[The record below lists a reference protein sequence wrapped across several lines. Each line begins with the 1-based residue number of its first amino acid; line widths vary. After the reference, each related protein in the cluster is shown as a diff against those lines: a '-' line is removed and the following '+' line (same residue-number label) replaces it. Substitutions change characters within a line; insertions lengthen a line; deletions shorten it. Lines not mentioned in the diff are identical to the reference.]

1 MPWLCTIQ
9 NTSNSLAKTHFRTNN
24 HYEGRKT
31 TLSLLHTFT
40 LTFSFRFLQTSLII
54 KDLIKHDNKFNRK
67 DFHDRENSENWFSE
81 FSYFM
86 KGFKKYI
93 MNISCSLHNETI
105 VKYVFHEML
114 WKKYFTL
121 YPHLKTNHW
130 ISKNFMIIC
139 LKSISEKCF
148 LFNVNVN
155 ASLMFFWA
163 LGGLLEDTQ
172 TLGQSEGT

>member
-9 NTSNSLAKTHFRTNN
+9 NTSNFLAKTHFRTNN

-114 WKKYFTL
+114 WKKYL
-121 YPHLKTNHW
+121 SVYHCLNVTNNCSVE
-130 ISKNFMIIC
+130 IKLDKYVNFI
-139 LKSISEKCF
+139 
-148 LFNVNVN
+148 NV
-155 ASLMFFWA
+155 SQ
-163 LGGLLEDTQ
+163 LGFQTGVGNNTTYWTQ
-172 TLGQSEGT
+172 LITTDKFDS